1 MGQSYIVS
9 DEKITGKDWFV
20 CGALEGLFFFRKE
33 FYCPCNPAGKTEKT
47 GDAKVL
53 LRSTFFT
60 DILAEAKKFKLLKMS
75 TL

>member
-20 CGALEGLFFFRKE
+20 CGALEGLFFSEKNSTAR
-33 FYCPCNPAGKTEKT
+33 ATKTEKT